1 MSHKDLIEALNQ
13 EVFQKY
19 KAVLLKEEADKKEID
34 KALHSIKIELAA
46 IDEDYTNNT
55 RRIASYADAIIQIAN
70 PKKSST
76 LLPDFEKAF
85 LELKNAID
93 GLFGKVLELSSSL
106 EPIDTRP
113 AVVVKKYFPTSNAE
127 LKELVQNEEILLDEI
142 DVSGVKNFRY
152 IFSNLENPYLDEED
166 EEDEDMDFS
175 GIAALLGADQA
186 REMQANLR
194 RMQTGAQEQAAQLRK
209 SSVRSGCAWF
219 SKEEVFTCK
228 DFSGIETW
236 DVSQA
241 MRMDCMF
248 AGAIH
253 FNGDISG
260 WDVSGVTDMSG
271 MFAITP
277 SLTSP

>member
-34 KALHSIKIELAA
+34 KALHSIKMELAA

-55 RRIASYADAIIQIAN
+55 HRIASYADAIIQIAN

-166 EEDEDMDFS
+166 EDMDFS
-175 GIAALLGADQA
+175 GIVALLGADQA

-194 RMQTGAQEQAAQLRK
+194 RMQTGAQEQVAQLRK

-219 SKEEVFTCK
+219 SKEEVFTRK
-228 DFSGIETW
+228 DWGHLRLGCEWGYRYEWDVCHYTEFNQPLDKW
-236 DVSQA
+236 DVS
-241 MRMDCMF
+241 
-248 AGAIH
+248 
-253 FNGDISG
+253 S
-260 WDVSGVTDMSG
+260 VTDMSHIS
-271 MFAITP
+271 MDALP
-277 SLTSP
+277 LTKN